1 MPKLSVTDKLARLAV
16 TDSQKQ
22 VVADLRSLRDAD
34 GNIKP
39 FMERMLTQGDWLC
52 AEAMMFEGI
61 DAILFGVGAQLDT
74 TKEKAVD
81 EVLRFIKIIV
91 YKHKTTQSYDEGD
104 DESEE
109 TSHSDGSEYVEL
121 AYGRDALMNNVRQTM
136 QENNTGRS
144 EEFINTAI
152 DELDTRII
160 TEARGRGSKG
170 SKGIKLGD
178 KNSIKIHRALL
189 STVLTPNEEIVINAL
204 MSDPTSAIFS
214 GSQEA
219 DDVFGGGRAHFASNQ
234 VLNRFRRDE
243 NVAHCFTEF
252 DESSRSVNSRL
263 TVTSTPLGGLWLSQ
277 HFVSLASRDNKK
289 CAAHADFAKIMKTLG
304 VSPSRG
310 KFKISEPM
318 YDHELTPGIVQ
329 YTSETDA
336 FTPTTDVKVRCR
348 PPSALN
354 SSALAFYSRAPF

>member
-1 MPKLSVTDKLARLAV
+1 VTALIQGIGVPKLSVTDKLARLAV

-121 AYGRDALMNNVRQTM
+121 A
-136 QENNTGRS
+136 
-144 EEFINTAI
+144 
-152 DELDTRII
+152 
-160 TEARGRGSKG
+160 
-170 SKGIKLGD
+170 
-178 KNSIKIHRALL
+178 
-189 STVLTPNEEIVINAL
+189 
-204 MSDPTSAIFS
+204 
-214 GSQEA
+214 
-219 DDVFGGGRAHFASNQ
+219 
-234 VLNRFRRDE
+234 
-243 NVAHCFTEF
+243 
-252 DESSRSVNSRL
+252 
-263 TVTSTPLGGLWLSQ
+263 
-277 HFVSLASRDNKK
+277 
-289 CAAHADFAKIMKTLG
+289 
-304 VSPSRG
+304 
-310 KFKISEPM
+310 
-318 YDHELTPGIVQ
+318 
-329 YTSETDA
+329 
-336 FTPTTDVKVRCR
+336 
-348 PPSALN
+348 
-354 SSALAFYSRAPF
+354 